1 MTASTTPTVITER
14 ADHDGPSPRRSV
26 GVAVVGLGGAVATTA
41 VAGVELLRMGAGGLE
56 GLPFAELGASV
67 DGLADY
73 TDLVFGGWDLS
84 GDSLAKAASVHGVLD
99 RDQLGAV
106 SSSLEAITPWAAA
119 GSEEFCRNVTGANV
133 VVADG
138 LRAQS
143 EVIRADLRRFRE
155 EKDLDGLVVVHLAST
170 ERWPSL
176 EEPALASPESFEKGL
191 DDDDPAIGPAMVYA
205 YAAIMEGA
213 GYVNFT
219 PSLAADVPALV
230 TLAEQRGVPVSGKD
244 GKTGQTMLKTVLA
257 PMFRSR
263 ALRVD
268 GWYSTNILG
277 NRDGQALDDPD
288 SLASKINTK
297 GAVLDSILGYPVED
311 HLVRIDYYRP
321 RGDAKEAW
329 DNIDV
334 TGFLGQKMQM
344 KVDFLARD
352 SILAA
357 PLIIE
362 LARLTDLAQQR
373 EEGGIQ
379 SQLGYFFKAPMT
391 PEGDFVENALLVQE
405 KTLLDWMGVSGRD
418 AAQGVQGVGATD
430 ADVDLTALA
439 DRSEAGSR

>member
-1 MTASTTPTVITER
+1 MPPQTTTP
-14 ADHDGPSPRRSV
+14 APSAPNGPSTAERTV

-41 VAGVELLRMGAGGLE
+41 VAGVELLRMGGAGPE
-56 GLPFAELGASV
+56 GLPFAELGSAV
-67 DGLADY
+67 DGLAGY

-99 RDQLGAV
+99 RDQLEAV
-106 SSSLEAITPWAAA
+106 TPALEAITPWAAA
-119 GSEEFCRNVTGANV
+119 GSEEFCRNVTGANT
-133 VVADG
+133 VVAEG
-138 LRAQS
+138 LRARS
-143 EVIRADLRRFRE
+143 EVIRADLRRFRQE
-155 EKDLDGLVVVHLAST
+155 RDLDGLVVVHLAST
-170 ERWPSL
+170 ERWPAL
-176 EEPALASPESFEKGL
+176 DEPALQSPEAFERGL
-191 DDDDPAIGPAMVYA
+191 DADDPAIGPAMLYA

-230 TLAEQRGVPVSGKD
+230 ALADRRGVPVCGKD

-288 SLASKINTK
+288 SLASKIRTK
-297 GAVLDSILGYPVED
+297 GSVLDSILGYPVED

-334 TGFLGQKMQM
+334 TGFLGQRMQV

-362 LARLTDLAQQR
+362 LARLVDLAQQR
-373 EEGGIQ
+373 GDGGVQ
-379 SQLGYFFKAPMT
+379 TQLGYFFKAPMT
-391 PEGDFVENALLVQE
+391 PEGEVAENALLVQE
-405 KTLLDWMGVSGRD
+405 KVLLDWMGVSGRD
-418 AAQGVQGVGATD
+418 GAGRT
-430 ADVDLTALA
+430 ADQVDLTTQ
-439 DRSEAGSR
+439 EAGSAARAR